1 MLIGVHGN
9 LGLTAAI
16 AALAFAGPAHAIE
29 LQQVLG
35 VWGNADGSNDCMAE
49 FGTEIAPVKVE
60 ADGAGFYVA
69 AYAWGCTVAAPNR
82 SGDSIGG
89 NASCGSE
96 GDGEITSGH
105 IELGLTAT
113 GQLLLTRDGMADT
126 LDRCVARQ

>member
-1 MLIGVHGN
+1 MLNGAHTN

-16 AALAFAGPAHAIE
+16 AMLANAVPANAIE

-35 VWGNADGSNDCMAE
+35 VWGSADGSYDCKAD

-69 AYAWGCTVAAPNR
+69 AYAWGCTVAAPNKN
-82 SGDSIGG
+82 GGKIGG
-89 NASCGSE
+89 NATCGSE
-96 GDGEITSGH
+96 GDGEITPGH
-105 IELGLTAT
+105 IELGLTASD
-113 GQLLLTRDGMADT
+113 QLLLSRDGMVDS